1 MSALGTTFWT
11 LGGVAAFVLA
21 ALWAD
26 RIVRQRR
33 AEAAAEAAG
42 EGGDE
47 AAEG

>member
-42 EGGDE
+42 DGDE
-47 AAEG
+47 SS